1 LGGLVR
7 YGIVGTQL
15 NDEMVFVQS
24 RVALLFPQVRAI
36 KESSVVLAKEIFDGF
51 HGANGWGEDERGKK
65 KNVTAENDEDCYL
78 FGGGHCLTV
87 LGRLER

>member
-1 LGGLVR
+1 
-7 YGIVGTQL
+7 
-15 NDEMVFVQS
+15 MVFVQS